1 MSHDIDVSAN
11 LTFQQGKKRVIL
23 KAEGNKV
30 TLVFRKMSLF
40 QIFRELNALYRLQV
54 LNRLWNFSR
63 DAGWLV
69 YFKYGPLRF
78 RVSRPFY
85 WRLLLRLALRFNS

>member
-1 MSHDIDVSAN
+1 MSHDIDVSAD
-11 LTFQQGKKRVIL
+11 LTFQQGKKRVVL

-30 TLVFRKMSLF
+30 TLIFRKMSLF
-40 QIFRELNALYRLQV
+40 QILRELNALYRLQV
-54 LNRLWNFSR
+54 LNRLWNFSK

-69 YFKYGPLRF
+69 YFKYGPFRF

-85 WRLLLRLALRFNS
+85 WRLLLRLALRFNT